1 MRFIACIKNKNTDK
15 NNDLHK
21 KLLVS
26 LIFTESQNSDAVNYV
41 MFLKNFQIQTV
52 YSNLP
57 VLQSIEKNY
66 FNKLFT
72 YDWDTAIAVIS
83 NKNSSEITQP
93 IKFQVKLPD
102 KTVSTDVIA
111 IITDDMYR
119 IYQNLEKAIN
129 LKEKKGIGTADVI
142 KKLKELDNNLSTVYY
157 SGKSNTIYASG
168 SDLNPIYFIKTKSV
182 GQWFCLSK
190 ESFVKAFYQTGIN
203 LLSGQYEEIEKTL
216 LLNNQTIYAFSK
228 TKNDIVEVKKLDTS
242 VNKIPKKQLD
252 YLNIVEQKLK
262 EIPGKHE
269 SIKKYLFSKYK
280 L

>member
-190 ESFVKAFYQTGIN
+190 ENFVKAFYQTGIN

-242 VNKIPKKQLD
+242 VNKTHEKQPN